1 MSESEAVTA
10 NVGFIGAGRMAEALL
25 NGFIRGGVC
34 LPERL
39 LAADPDPER
48 CDTVRKLGV
57 GIAADNA
64 QVADACDVIF
74 LAVKP
79 NVVAKALAEIKE
91 HLGAQKLIVS
101 IAAGISTAFIETTV
115 GADVRVVRVMP
126 NTPCLVGQTAA
137 AIAGGCFATEQDC
150 RTVQRLLEAVGLCL
164 RLEEKLMDTVTGL
177 SGSGPAYV
185 FLVIEAL
192 ADGGVLMGL
201 GRQDALRLA
210 AQTVLGAAKMVL
222 DGKGHPAALREA
234 VTSPGG
240 TTAEGLRVLET
251 AGVRA
256 AFIDAVKAATLKS
269 KSLGS

>member
-1 MSESEAVTA
+1 
-10 NVGFIGAGRMAEALL
+10 
-25 NGFIRGGVC
+25 
-34 LPERL
+34 
-39 LAADPDPER
+39 
-48 CDTVRKLGV
+48 
-57 GIAADNA
+57 
-64 QVADACDVIF
+64 
-74 LAVKP
+74 
-79 NVVAKALAEIKE
+79 
-91 HLGAQKLIVS
+91 
-101 IAAGISTAFIETTV
+101 
-115 GADVRVVRVMP
+115 
-126 NTPCLVGQTAA
+126 
-137 AIAGGCFATEQDC
+137 
-150 RTVQRLLEAVGLCL
+150 
-164 RLEEKLMDTVTGL
+164 
-177 SGSGPAYV
+177 
-185 FLVIEAL
+185 VIEAL